1 VVGRMEMEETVR
13 LVPGEGIEDEFFVQI
28 PTGVILFRGCF
39 VFRFCISLD
48 CMDVFF
54 LAMALMF

>member
-1 VVGRMEMEETVR
+1 MEMEETVR
-13 LVPGEGIEDEFFVQI
+13 LVPRGGTEDEFFVQI